1 MDVLGLARN
10 FLTIKSHVLNYNRG
24 NNIMKQCNTLV
35 SVWLKRD
42 LISNLIYFVYELS
55 HEFPNDLRLRILEN

>member
-35 SVWLKRD
+35 SVWFATSKAGLD
-42 LISNLIYFVYELS
+42 F
-55 HEFPNDLRLRILEN
+55 

>member
-35 SVWLKRD
+35 SVWFAKSKAGLD
-42 LISNLIYFVYELS
+42 F
-55 HEFPNDLRLRILEN
+55 

>member
-10 FLTIKSHVLNYNRG
+10 FLTFKSHVLNYNRG

-35 SVWLKRD
+35 SVWFATSKAGLD
-42 LISNLIYFVYELS
+42 F
-55 HEFPNDLRLRILEN
+55 